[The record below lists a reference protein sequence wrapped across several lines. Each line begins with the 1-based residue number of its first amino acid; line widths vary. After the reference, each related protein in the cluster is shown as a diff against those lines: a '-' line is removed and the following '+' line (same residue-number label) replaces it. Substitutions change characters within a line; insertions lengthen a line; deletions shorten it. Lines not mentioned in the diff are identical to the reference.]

1 MMRGLAGWCAG
12 LMVPGLLALM
22 PQAFANA
29 TDDAA
34 RAAEQQLENASVEA
48 PTAAA
53 SAVGTWHAKQV
64 DGVDYLPLEDIRSF
78 YKLMTLQPKG
88 RKVAGQRLLG
98 NGEVELRFGPAP
110 RELRIQDRLCILSHP
125 VQEDPSGDLL
135 ISRDDVLHVLE
146 PVLRPTYIANRRAV
160 RTVVVDAAH
169 GGHDAGTVTPYA
181 READVTLAV
190 ATRLGTELRK
200 RGFEV
205 RLTREDNQY
214 LSPQARVDKVNAEP
228 LAIFVSLH
236 LNSGRSDMRGS
247 QVYTMAPVGK
257 EEKTLPGHEFSQS
270 SMAMAMAL
278 QSALVEKGGQED
290 AGCRRAHYSLL
301 NSLRCPAVMVEL
313 GYATNPEEGLRLS
326 SEESQIKLATAL
338 AGGVEAF
345 ARVMN
350 PATVLQVQK
359 APVVEPPAPPAKVD
373 PAPSKAEPA
382 RKTTA
387 QPRKRAARR
396 QPTRRN
402 NSKNT
407 RKNRNTKRRK

>member
-1 MMRGLAGWCAG
+1 MCGWF
-12 LMVPGLLALM
+12 MVPGLLALV
-22 PQAFANA
+22 PQVCANA
-29 TDDAA
+29 TDAA
-34 RAAEQQLENASVEA
+34 AKAAEEQLQAASSEA
-48 PTAAA
+48 PVQPAP
-53 SAVGTWHAKQV
+53 AVGTWHPKQV
-64 DGVDYLPLEDIRSF
+64 DGVEYLPLEDIRSF

-125 VQEDPSGDLL
+125 VQEDASGDLL
-135 ISRDDVLHVLE
+135 ISRQDVLHVIE

-160 RTVVVDAAH
+160 RTVVIDAAH
-169 GGHDAGTVTPYA
+169 GGHDAGAVTPYA

-190 ATRLGTELRK
+190 ATRLGAELKK

-205 RLTREDNQY
+205 RFTREDNQY

-228 LAIFVSLH
+228 LAMFVSLH
-236 LNSGRSDMRGS
+236 LNSGRSDLQGA
-247 QVYTMAPVGK
+247 QVYTLAPAGQDDK
-257 EEKTLPGHEFSQS
+257 KLPGHEFIQS
-270 SMAMAMAL
+270 SMALAMSL

-290 AGCRRAHYSLL
+290 GGCRRAHFSLL
-301 NSLRCPAVMVEL
+301 NSLRCPSVMVEL

-326 SEESQIKLATAL
+326 SEENQIKLANAL

-345 ARVMN
+345 TRVMN

-382 RKTTA
+382 KKTTPTR
-387 QPRKRAARR
+387 QRATRR
-396 QPTRRN
+396 QPVRRS
-402 NSKNT
+402 NSKNSSKSD
-407 RKNRNTKRRK
+407 RKSSSKSSKRRR